1 MNLEEYFETKNSQ
14 DFPSEKDYVAIYRTF
29 KQFMNSEIH
38 NEVKAITTRLDNT
51 VYLNDH
57 SANHVKMVMVKVSS
71 ILKDCSYLT
80 PYECFILL
88 VAIQIHDAGHIFN
101 GRDGHEKSGRYLL
114 ENLNVDTIER
124 KIIGDIAKAHSGKND
139 PIGNLPYKTSISGHD
154 VRIRELA
161 ALLRFG
167 DELADENSRASSY
180 LLKKDLIPNCIMLS
194 LKVCT
199 TSIQIKKVI
208 VFRWAFLSLR
218 IKFKIDIRKVSL
230 LFICWMKYIQEH
242 SRHSRNVCTI
252 IVLLA
257 MSINSIRLL
266 FL

>member
-1 MNLEEYFETKNSQ
+1 MNLEEYFETKSSQ

-101 GRDGHEKSGRYLL
+101 GRDGHE
-114 ENLNVDTIER
+114 N
-124 KIIGDIAKAHSGKND
+124 
-139 PIGNLPYKTSISGHD
+139 
-154 VRIRELA
+154 
-161 ALLRFG
+161 
-167 DELADENSRASSY
+167 LAD
-180 LLKKDLIPNCIMLS
+180 I
-194 LKVCT
+194 
-199 TSIQIKKVI
+199 
-208 VFRWAFLSLR
+208 FW
-218 IKFKIDIRKVSL
+218 KI
-230 LFICWMKYIQEH
+230 
-242 SRHSRNVCTI
+242 
-252 IVLLA
+252 
-257 MSINSIRLL
+257 
-266 FL
+266 